1 MGLKTWEYGA
11 EPNILAFPNQKVA
24 IGVQV
29 NDTGVTADG
38 NGRKIIPAGSP
49 VGGDADAKADE
60 TAVLSVNESAPQG
73 VLQHDVDVTSGQA
86 NGTMIIWGFINE
98 YRLPKGLTISD
109 ATKTA
114 LDGKVEFL
122 KRNDLP

>member
-11 EPNILAFPNQKVA
+11 EPNILAFPDQKVA

-29 NDTGVTADG
+29 NDTGVAADS
-38 NGRKIIPAGSP
+38 NGRKVIPAGSP
-49 VGGDADAKADE
+49 VGGDTSAQADE
-60 TAVLSVNESAPQG
+60 AAVLSVNETAPQG
-73 VLQHDVDVTSGQA
+73 VLQHSVDVTSGQG
-86 NGTMIIWGFINE
+86 NGTMIIWGFVNE

-114 LDGKVEFL
+114 LGGKVEFL